1 MLISGNPHP
10 NFTWTH
16 EGAVIHDT
24 DDDDIL
30 IVQNGPYIDILNIFR
45 PFMFKHA
52 GTYRVNAT
60 NDHGSTSDFFE
71 IVIQGKGERERERG
85 ERERGREE
93 RGERE
98 GEGERDKSRCEF
110 LFVYF
115 LVKSLLLAYK
125 HKTVTQTHTHT
136 NIDYKYFRLI

>member
-71 IVIQGKGERERERG
+71 IVIQGKGERER
-85 ERERGREE
+85 REE
-93 RGERE
+93 RERE
-98 GEGERDKSRCEF
+98 GERREEREREREREIKAGVNFCLYIFWLKACYWLINIKLSHR
-110 LFVYF
+110 
-115 LVKSLLLAYK
+115 
-125 HKTVTQTHTHT
+125 HTHT
-136 NIDYKYFRLI
+136 QTLIISTLD